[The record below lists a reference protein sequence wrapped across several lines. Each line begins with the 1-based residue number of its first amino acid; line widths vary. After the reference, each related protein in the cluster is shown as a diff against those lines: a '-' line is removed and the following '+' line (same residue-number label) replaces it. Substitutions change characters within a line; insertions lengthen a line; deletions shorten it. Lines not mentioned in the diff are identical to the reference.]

1 MADGG
6 AHVRRPMCS
15 TVDLVVPAVAIA
27 FFRAAWTAATVFAI
41 SKSACSLPPG
51 SYPLLSRSIA
61 GVAYISPGLLMELA
75 FHAFIL
81 RRAALDHTQLPVG
94 TPRVAQA

>member
-1 MADGG
+1 MADGT
-6 AHVRRPMCS
+6 AQVRRPMCS
-15 TVDLVVPAVAIA
+15 TMDLVVPAVAIA
-27 FFRAAWTAATVFAI
+27 FFRAVWTAATIFAI
-41 SKSACSLPPG
+41 SKSACSPRPG
-51 SYPLLSRSIA
+51 SCPLLSRSIA
-61 GVAYISPGLLMELA
+61 GVAYISPGLLVEPA

>member
-1 MADGG
+1 
-6 AHVRRPMCS
+6 MCS
-15 TVDLVVPAVAIA
+15 TMTSWCSRWRSH
-27 FFRAAWTAATVFAI
+27 FFARHELRHGFRDFEISLLAAAWIV
-41 SKSACSLPPG
+41 
-51 SYPLLSRSIA
+51 LL
-61 GVAYISPGLLMELA
+61 VEPA

>member
-1 MADGG
+1 MADGT
-6 AHVRRPMCS
+6 AQVRRPMCS
-15 TVDLVVPAVAIA
+15 TMDLVVPAVAIA
-27 FFRAAWTAATVFAI
+27 FFRAAWTAANGFRDFEI
-41 SKSACSLPPG
+41 S
-51 SYPLLSRSIA
+51 LLAAAWI
-61 GVAYISPGLLMELA
+61 VLLVEPA

>member
-1 MADGG
+1 M
-6 AHVRRPMCS
+6 
-15 TVDLVVPAVAIA
+15 DLVVPAVAIA
-27 FFRAAWTAATVFAI
+27 FFRAGMDFHHGFRDFEI
-41 SKSACSLPPG
+41 SRPPRPG

-61 GVAYISPGLLMELA
+61 GVAYISPGLLVEPA

-94 TPRVAQA
+94 SAPRRASVILIDPTC

>member
-1 MADGG
+1 M
-6 AHVRRPMCS
+6 
-15 TVDLVVPAVAIA
+15 DLVVPAVAIA
-27 FFRAAWTAATVFAI
+27 FFRAVWTAATIFAI
-41 SKSACSLPPG
+41 SKSACSPRPG
-51 SYPLLSRSIA
+51 SCPLLSRSIA
-61 GVAYISPGLLMELA
+61 GIAQISPGLLVELA

>member
-1 MADGG
+1 M
-6 AHVRRPMCS
+6 
-15 TVDLVVPAVAIA
+15 DLVVPAVAIA
-27 FFRAAWTAATVFAI
+27 FFRAVWTAATIFAI
-41 SKSACSLPPG
+41 SKSACSPRPG
-51 SYPLLSRSIA
+51 SCPLLSRSIA
-61 GVAYISPGLLMELA
+61 GIAQISPGLLVEPA